1 MFLKAG
7 GPSATGRPNQMQDS
21 LWAPVHAG
29 MLAAEEN
36 RGFWM
41 MTTVPSNRPTAYFVQ
56 VLPAAQHLSPSPT
69 PAPDSHPAIQPSS
82 IPPDII
88 TGLQTPQPTAP
99 DEITAPDENLGA
111 RPNARGT
118 FLRLPRGEIGGSF
131 ANRRGHVPQLSISDT
146 NHHVTEAIGDMYGDD
161 DYSKR
166 DSRPLSFITSPLHDS
181 IEAKSFVTSPL
192 HESSEPGGSYLE
204 VNSSSRPTANTNGK
218 AGKKAHTSP
227 AMLQSPRSASFD
239 KATLSPTLSLRDR
252 NVSETANAQF
262 PLNDIDYESNPAAV
276 AQELNNLQALRRMS
290 MDVGNTSDPD
300 LPSFQGASF
309 VPSIAPTGDDDE
321 DDPSRLFWVPARV
334 HPELAPMEF
343 KTFLEKRVQ
352 SIKRRSGEQ
361 ANLSPDSLERSGSG
375 SSLRRKKSMLSRQ
388 IDNDGGRGAV
398 GYKDGAEQLERKK
411 SLSTQQTPELKISDL
426 KELESLVRDPTKMQQ
441 LSLDTSNRVNGE
453 VNASE
458 DMPILPQA
466 PGIGL
471 RRSTRTTYRR
481 GSLRKGE
488 RVPFSK
494 RAGAMKADTDGEES
508 PASSPIDGRP
518 SIGFPLTRIQSEPTS
533 TENFSRPNRGA
544 RRLQNL
550 PQTSPSTEEGNVK
563 DDMLGQVDPSST
575 TTENSPP
582 LPQPGSLPR
591 SSTFPRNDTPVP
603 RIIETP
609 PPPEV
614 IETPPARQL
623 HQFPERKSSQAPVP
637 LPHQVVPEPPARSSR
652 RPTLDRQ
659 TSSSPQTIPRISAP
673 QQTLNDMAQ
682 HPSPLPGSSAST
694 DTLTFIPTLEERKPE
709 KKSKKEKDDVE
720 NSASRKPSWGWFKG
734 SDEKEKK
741 EKKKEEDHKKAKP
754 KVVVE
759 KSHDSTR
766 LDVLQSTMDAAAPRG
781 RESLLLDRDSID
793 VKLQDERKKE
803 SSRKSGGEHKKEKDG
818 LFSSFFSSSKKKNDR
833 DSGGKKGSSLRT
845 LSPEPPPRQLKP
857 DIDYPWTRFSILE
870 ERAIYRMA
878 HIKLA
883 NPRRALYSQVLL
895 SNFMYAYLAKV
906 QQMHPQ
912 MQIPQSALQKKQ
924 QEAER
929 RQKEQEQQSRQQ
941 QQQQQQPAES
951 GEQYR
956 YDYHQGIAQY
966 AEQPQTPKPEGVNY
980 VDDSQIYDY
989 DHQEAE
995 SSHSQGTNRPQ
1006 SRASQHNQENEYGDQ
1021 SQYGRHGKDYYPY
1034 GRADGHE
1041 DDEADDM
1048 W

>member
-1 MFLKAG
+1 VTPITSKSSTCSRRAF
-7 GPSATGRPNQMQDS
+7 QHDI
-21 LWAPVHAG
+21 
-29 MLAAEEN
+29 
-36 RGFWM
+36 
-41 MTTVPSNRPTAYFVQ
+41 
-56 VLPAAQHLSPSPT
+56 VL
-69 PAPDSHPAIQPSS
+69 IVSS
-82 IPPDII
+82 
-88 TGLQTPQPTAP
+88 
-99 DEITAPDENLGA
+99 
-111 RPNARGT
+111 
-118 FLRLPRGEIGGSF
+118 
-131 ANRRGHVPQLSISDT
+131 
-146 NHHVTEAIGDMYGDD
+146 VTEAIGDMYGDDD

-166 DSRPLSFITSPLHDS
+166 DSRPLSFITSPLHES
-181 IEAKSFVTSPL
+181 IETKTFVTSPL
-192 HESSEPGGSYLE
+192 HESSEPGGSYLN
-204 VNSSSRPTANTNGK
+204 VNSSSSRPSPNTNGK

-227 AMLQSPRSASFD
+227 AMLQSPRNTSFD
-239 KATLSPTLSLRDR
+239 KSTLSPTLSLRDR
-252 NVSETANAQF
+252 NVSDTANSQF
-262 PLNDIDYESNPAAV
+262 PLNDIDYESDPAAV

-309 VPSIAPTGDDDE
+309 MPSIAPTGDDDE

-361 ANLSPDSLERSGSG
+361 ASLSPDSLERSGSG

-398 GYKDGAEQLERKK
+398 GYNDGADQLERKK
-411 SLSTQQTPELKISDL
+411 SLSAQQMPELKISDL
-426 KELESLVRDPTKMQQ
+426 KELESLVRDPSKMQQ
-441 LSLDTSNRVNGE
+441 LSLDTSNRMNGDMSG
-453 VNASE
+453 NE

-508 PASSPIDGRP
+508 PASSPVDGRP
-518 SIGFPLTRIQSEPTS
+518 SIGFPLTRVQSEPTS

-550 PQTSPSTEEGNVK
+550 PQTSPSSSGAEGSRK
-563 DDMLGQVDPSST
+563 DDIQDQTDVSKTSSQAA
-575 TTENSPP
+575 
-582 LPQPGSLPR
+582 PQPGSLPR
-591 SSTFPRNDTPVP
+591 SSTFPRNDAPVP
-603 RIIETP
+603 RIVETP
-609 PPPEV
+609 PPPEPV
-614 IETPPARQL
+614 EIPPVRQA
-623 HQFPERKSSQAPVP
+623 HQFPERKSSQSPATSH
-637 LPHQVVPEPPARSSR
+637 HQVVPEPPARSSR

-659 TSSSPQTIPRISAP
+659 TSSSPQAIPRTSAP

-694 DTLTFIPTLEERKPE
+694 DTLTFIPTLEEKKPE
-709 KKSKKEKDDVE
+709 KKSKKDRDDGE
-720 NSASRKPSWGWFKG
+720 ASGSKKPGWGWFKG
-734 SDEKEKK
+734 SDEKDKK
-741 EKKKEEDHKKAKP
+741 DKKKEEDHKKAKP
-754 KVVVE
+754 KISIE
-759 KSHDSTR
+759 KAHDSTR
-766 LDVLQSTMDAAAPRG
+766 LDVLQSTMDAGAPRG
-781 RESLLLDRDSID
+781 RESLLLDRESVDF
-793 VKLQDERKKE
+793 KLQDERKKE

-818 LFSSFFSSSKKKNDR
+818 LFSSFFSSSKKKSDR

-845 LSPEPPPRQLKP
+845 LSPEPPRRQLKP
-857 DIDYPWTRFSILE
+857 DIDYAWTRFSILE

-924 QEAER
+924 EAER
-929 RQKEQEQQSRQQ
+929 RQKEQEQQLRQQ
-941 QQQQQQPAES
+941 QQQQPVEN
-951 GEQYR
+951 GDQYR
-956 YDYHQGIAQY
+956 YDYHQVRSKLEDLRIKLIIQQGIAQY
-966 AEQPQTPKPEGVNY
+966 AEQPQAPESEGVNY

-995 SSHSQGTNRPQ
+995 SSHSQSSNRPQ
-1006 SRASQHNQENEYGDQ
+1006 SRASQHNQDNGYADQ
-1021 SQYGRHGKDYYPY
+1021 SQYGQQGKDYYSY
-1034 GRADGHE
+1034 GNSNDHGEDG
-1041 DDEADDM
+1041 ADDM

>member
-1 MFLKAG
+1 M
-7 GPSATGRPNQMQDS
+7 PS
-21 LWAPVHAG
+21 
-29 MLAAEEN
+29 
-36 RGFWM
+36 
-41 MTTVPSNRPTAYFVQ
+41 
-56 VLPAAQHLSPSPT
+56 
-69 PAPDSHPAIQPSS
+69 
-82 IPPDII
+82 
-88 TGLQTPQPTAP
+88 
-99 DEITAPDENLGA
+99 
-111 RPNARGT
+111 
-118 FLRLPRGEIGGSF
+118 
-131 ANRRGHVPQLSISDT
+131 
-146 NHHVTEAIGDMYGDD
+146 VTEAIGDMYGDD

-166 DSRPLSFITSPLHDS
+166 DSRPLSFITSPHES
-181 IEAKSFVTSPL
+181 IEAKTFATSPL
-192 HESSEPGGSYLE
+192 HESTEPAGSYLD
-204 VNSSSRPTANTNGK
+204 VNSSSRPSPNTNGK
-218 AGKKAHTSP
+218 TGKKAHTSP
-227 AMLQSPRSASFD
+227 AMLQSPRSTSFD
-239 KATLSPTLSLRDR
+239 KATLSPTLSLRGRDAT
-252 NVSETANAQF
+252 ETANAQF

-309 VPSIAPTGDDDE
+309 MPSIAPTGDDDE

-361 ANLSPDSLERSGSG
+361 QASLSPDSLERSGSS

-426 KELESLVRDPTKMQQ
+426 KELESLVRDPTKMQK
-441 LSLDTSNRVNGE
+441 LSLDTSNRMNGE
-453 VNASE
+453 VPNDE

-471 RRSTRTTYRR
+471 RRSTRTTYRK

-494 RAGAMKADTDGEES
+494 RAGAIKADTDGEES

-518 SIGFPLTRIQSEPTS
+518 AIGFPLTRVQSEPTS

-550 PQTSPSTEEGNVK
+550 PQTSPSSSGTEANGK
-563 DDMLGQVDPSST
+563 DDKLGQIDSSQ
-575 TTENSPP
+575 NAAPQG
-582 LPQPGSLPR
+582 PQPGDLPR

-603 RIIETP
+603 RIVETP
-609 PPPEV
+609 PPPEPAEV
-614 IETPPARQL
+614 PPPRQA
-623 HQFPERKSSQAPVP
+623 HQFPERKSSQAPVS
-637 LPHQVVPEPPARSSR
+637 LHHQGVPEPPARSSR

-659 TSSSPQTIPRISAP
+659 TSSSPQATPRVAAP

-682 HPSPLPGSSAST
+682 HPSPLPGSSTST
-694 DTLTFIPTLEERKPE
+694 DTLTFIPTLEEKKPE
-709 KKSKKEKDDVE
+709 KKSKKEKDDE
-720 NSASRKPSWGWFKG
+720 SASRKPSWGWFKG

-741 EKKKEEDHKKAKP
+741 EKKREEDHKKAKP
-754 KVVVE
+754 KVVVD
-759 KSHDSTR
+759 KAHDNTR
-766 LDVLQSTMDAAAPRG
+766 LDVLQSTMDAGAPRG
-781 RESLLLDRDSID
+781 RESLLLDRESVD

-803 SSRKSGGEHKKEKDG
+803 SSRKSGGEHKKEKDS
-818 LFSSFFSSSKKKNDR
+818 LFSSFFSSSKKKGDR

-924 QEAER
+924 EAER
-929 RQKEQEQQSRQQ
+929 RQKEQEQQLRQ
-941 QQQQQQPAES
+941 QQQQQQPADT

-956 YDYHQGIAQY
+956 YDYHQ
-966 AEQPQTPKPEGVNY
+966 V
-980 VDDSQIYDY
+980 
-989 DHQEAE
+989 
-995 SSHSQGTNRPQ
+995 R
-1006 SRASQHNQENEYGDQ
+1006 
-1021 SQYGRHGKDYYPY
+1021 
-1034 GRADGHE
+1034 
-1041 DDEADDM
+1041 M
-1048 W
+1048 CF